1 MVKSNW
7 LLPTLRGV
15 SIALLVLMIAM
26 LGTIYDTEIFNVFSV
41 FGLLGQ
47 LRDIISF
54 LLYIAVYF
62 VLFGLAMGVGGL
74 FSLFGPEY
82 FDYNYYGNLISEII
96 HNVIGGWFYL
106 PSPVDGEG
114 ITAGEAMIAPTVS
127 EALAGAS
134 GVFTEIR
141 ADLYLVI
148 LQILVAVMFFY
159 ALRASITSNP
169 ADSITTVTI
178 INVIIII
185 PLFFYKLNDVLSIFI
200 PSGDIPFLYNI
211 LSHDLLKPSIFADIS
226 AMNFWQFITSNIF
239 LVALFMFLYLEFVF
253 QVSYIDKVTAPSIE
267 REERLTRQIEVMKV
281 ESLKAITRIKAVE
294 EKKREKKLLQQARM
308 TQDEREMEKEERKR
322 LSLRTMMSEK
332 GQAGFSFVS
341 ELIEKKKLEKEEE
354 RMMEAM
360 KDTRKVSNYLQKLF
374 SQDPEAKNTLTAKT
388 SAPSSTRLIVS
399 TFVSL
404 GSRILIVVL
413 LTWACVHPYAIFSV
427 ISPPSIANS
436 VELQTYE
443 GVLSILI
450 PLMLVIPFIS
460 TIIKISK
467 HAKLEEIL
475 KLEEIRRSGLTE
487 EELEE
492 LQKKRAKAAAQ
503 ETQFTRDQDAAAD
516 QASKAAQ
523 NAPSGQNP

>member
-1 MVKSNW
+1 MVRSNW

-15 SIALLVLMIAM
+15 SIALLILMIVM
-26 LGTIYDTEIFNVFSV
+26 LGTIYDTEIFNIFSV

-47 LRDIISF
+47 LRDLLSF
-54 LLYIAVYF
+54 LLYIGVYY
-62 VLFGLAMGVGGL
+62 VIFGLAMGVGGL
-74 FSLFGPEY
+74 FSLFGSEY
-82 FDYNYYGNLISEII
+82 FNYNYYGNLVSEII

-106 PSPVDGEG
+106 PSSEDG
-114 ITAGEAMIAPTVS
+114 TAMIAPTVS
-127 EALAGAS
+127 EAFIGATA
-134 GVFTEIR
+134 VFTEIR
-141 ADLYLVI
+141 ADLYLII
-148 LQILVAVMFFY
+148 LQVLVAAMFFY

-169 ADSITTVTI
+169 TDSITTVTL
-178 INVIIII
+178 INLIIII
-185 PLFFYKLNDVLSIFI
+185 PIFFYQLNDVLSIFI
-200 PSGDIPFLYNI
+200 PSGNIPFLSNI

-239 LVALFMFLYLEFVF
+239 LVALSMFLYLEFVF

-308 TQDEREMEKEERKR
+308 TQEDVEMEKEEKKR

-354 RMMEAM
+354 RMMESM
-360 KDTRKVSNYLQKLF
+360 KDTRKVSNYLEKLF

-404 GSRILIVVL
+404 GTRILVIIL

-427 ISPPSIANS
+427 ISPDSIVNS

-450 PLMLVIPFIS
+450 PVLLVIPFIS

-487 EELEE
+487 EELAE
-492 LQKKRAKAAAQ
+492 LQKKRAKAATQ
-503 ETQFTRDQDAAAD
+503 ETQMARDQDAAAD
-516 QASKAAQ
+516 QARKAAQ

>member
-7 LLPTLRGV
+7 LLPMLRGV
-15 SIALLVLMIAM
+15 SIAFLILMIAM

-47 LRDIISF
+47 LRDILSF
-54 LLYIAVYF
+54 LLYVGVYY
-62 VLFGLAMGVGGL
+62 VLFGLAMGFGGL
-74 FSLFGPEY
+74 FSLFGSEY
-82 FDYNYYGNLISEII
+82 FSYDYYGNLINEII

-106 PSPVDGEG
+106 PDQVS
-114 ITAGEAMIAPTVS
+114 GEAMIAPTVS
-127 EALAGAS
+127 EALGGATA
-134 GVFTEIR
+134 VFNEIR

-148 LQILVAVMFFY
+148 LQMLVAMMFFF
-159 ALRASITSNP
+159 ALRASITSSSI
-169 ADSITTVTI
+169 DSITTVTL
-178 INVIIII
+178 INLIIII
-185 PLFFYKLNDVLSIFI
+185 PIFFYQLNDVLSIFV
-200 PSGDIPFLYNI
+200 PSGNITFLSNI

-294 EKKREKKLLQQARM
+294 EKKREKKLLQEARM
-308 TQDEREMEKEERKR
+308 TQEEMEMEKEEKKR

-341 ELIEKKKLEKEEE
+341 ELIEKKRLERESE

-360 KDTRKVSNYLQKLF
+360 KDTRRISNYLEKLF

-413 LTWACVHPYAIFSV
+413 LTWACVHPYAIFST
-427 ISPPSIANS
+427 ISPPSITNS

-443 GVLSILI
+443 GVLAILI
-450 PLMLVIPFIS
+450 PLLLVIPFIS

-467 HAKLEEIL
+467 HTKLEEIL

-487 EELEE
+487 EELVE
-492 LQKKRAKAAAQ
+492 LQKKRAKAATQ
-503 ETQFTRDQDAAAD
+503 ETQMTRDQDAAAD